1 MDLGRDLL
9 VRLVLKYE
17 ILDGWRQDLD
27 MGSLVKEKL
36 GDIVILV
43 GHMGLWSDIYYKQ
56 KYNWKWLGLNRLG
69 GMFGKYVGNQQGI
82 VWKI

>member
-1 MDLGRDLL
+1 
-9 VRLVLKYE
+9 
-17 ILDGWRQDLD
+17 

-36 GDIVILV
+36 EDMLIWV
-43 GHMGLWSDIYYKQ
+43 GYKSLWSDIYYKQ

-69 GMFGKYVGNQQGI
+69 GMFGKYVENRQGI